1 MELER
6 QRGQTVVEYILLLA
20 VSVSLVI
27 TFYKSAT
34 FKSLFG
40 DQGAIGQTYKMES
53 EWGYRHAFIAGPK
66 SGATSGPYTSAHDH
80 PSYYNPSEGTTR
92 FFGPNDPYPGQ

>member
-1 MELER
+1 MEVES

-40 DQGAIGQTYKMES
+40 EQGAVGQVYKAES
-53 EWGYRHAFIAGPK
+53 EWGYRHAFLAGPK
-66 SGATSGPYTSAHDH
+66 TGATSTPYTSANEH
-80 PSYYNPSEGTTR
+80 PSYYNSSEGKTR